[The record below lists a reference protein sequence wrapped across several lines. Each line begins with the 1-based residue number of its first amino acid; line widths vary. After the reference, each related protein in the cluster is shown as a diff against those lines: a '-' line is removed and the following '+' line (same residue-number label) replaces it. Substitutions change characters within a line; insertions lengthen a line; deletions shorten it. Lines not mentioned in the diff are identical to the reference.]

1 MKTAHATSLG
11 LLILSLAAGSFGQ
24 VQPGTQGLSI
34 QDPTQLVGKKII
46 VNRLPLCEPGT
57 YKPDLIHAGMQA
69 TVVSAKPS
77 KIPILSKSVLDKLS
91 PDMRDMMVDQQKAA
105 LLVLQFEDG
114 FSRDTCAAFGPKKLA
129 EYIELAPGQTLE
141 PVAPGIA
148 AASSV
153 PPELVT
159 QPDGEISNEEVSS
172 ALTGYGKDH
181 WVRIDDMG
189 LMAAQGVQAPSVTLF
204 LPDALIAM
212 RSGSAKK
219 QYIKYEPTQEDRQNA
234 LTVVA
239 EGFVAE
245 TVQGACTSITRI
257 ILLSD
262 QSGNVVKEAYFS
274 DPLGETWR
282 NAYGASNYCQA
293 LRAKFSLEDVQQVRA
308 AAQDHE
314 FYIAVFSGSTMTK
327 MYKVKHK
334 HQSKLGLK

>member
-1 MKTAHATSLG
+1 MKTAHVTLLG
-11 LLILSLAAGSFGQ
+11 LLILLLAAGGFGQ
-24 VQPGTQGLSI
+24 GQLGMPELTI
-34 QDPTQLVGKKII
+34 QDAAQLLGKKII

-57 YKPDLIHAGMQA
+57 YKPDLMHAGMQA

-77 KIPILSKSVLDKLS
+77 KIPVLSKSVLDKLS
-91 PDMRDMMVDQQKAA
+91 PDMRDLMVDQQRAA
-105 LLVLQFEDG
+105 LLLLQFEDG
-114 FSRDTCAAFGPKKLA
+114 TSRDTCAAIGPKKLA

-141 PVAPGIA
+141 PVAPGA
-148 AASSV
+148 AASPV
-153 PPELVT
+153 APESVT
-159 QPDGEISNEEVSS
+159 QPVSEISNEEVSS
-172 ALTGYGKDH
+172 ALSGHGKDH

-212 RSGSAKK
+212 RNESAKK
-219 QYIKYEPTQEDRQNA
+219 QYIKYEPTQEDRQNV
-234 LTVVA
+234 LTAVA

-245 TVQGACTSITRI
+245 TVQGGCTSITRI

-274 DPLGETWR
+274 EPLGEAWR

-327 MYKVKHK
+327 MYKVKNK